1 MSEYNYTQQ
10 EIKSMKPNEAQII
23 LQHSIHASSTYKAG
37 GDSGDYNNDNNDNG
51 WKMIV
56 KELLQ
61 KEKQQEQEQ
70 GEMDKEND
78 ILEKEEERIHTSKT
92 KENEKLDIAKQGQKL
107 NNDILSIGFEERP
120 ARDGNRNNSDKVD
133 SHVNSLSLI
142 LDKSKHDYDNTNP
155 TASRNDTK
163 YKVNE
168 SHDDDGTD
176 SMSIDKEQPTMLFLD
191 NEATS
196 TNVTDQNSITTY
208 NNDET
213 IMEMKNKQQQK
224 EKDTKHDSDSDEK
237 WYEVIRSSSLEKDD
251 MPIAL
256 YKSLE
261 EAQEF
266 LSIKQE
272 LAEKRSKKN
281 GSATS
286 SLEEKETFSIRE
298 RTV

>member
-1 MSEYNYTQQ
+1 M
-10 EIKSMKPNEAQII
+10 
-23 LQHSIHASSTYKAG
+23 
-37 GDSGDYNNDNNDNG
+37 
-51 WKMIV
+51 
-56 KELLQ
+56 
-61 KEKQQEQEQ
+61 
-70 GEMDKEND
+70 
-78 ILEKEEERIHTSKT
+78 
-92 KENEKLDIAKQGQKL
+92 
-107 NNDILSIGFEERP
+107 
-120 ARDGNRNNSDKVD
+120 
-133 SHVNSLSLI
+133 NSLSLI